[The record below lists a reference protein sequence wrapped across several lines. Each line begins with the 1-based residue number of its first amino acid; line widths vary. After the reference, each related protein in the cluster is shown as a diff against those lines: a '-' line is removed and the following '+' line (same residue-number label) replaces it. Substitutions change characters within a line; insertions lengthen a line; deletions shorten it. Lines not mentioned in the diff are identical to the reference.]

1 MEIKEIEEL
10 MEILKKSDLSYISL
24 ERLDGKLTLKK
35 ACIIEEKPNRIINI
49 EGYSLEHDIINS
61 PEGESNIIEI
71 KSLQIGKLY
80 YSKGLEIGSMIT
92 EGDIIA
98 KIKALGVLKD
108 VKSAVTGK
116 ITELVVA
123 DGEVVGYGNIIA
135 RVHVE
140 GGVENV

>member
-10 MEILKKSDLSYISL
+10 MEILKKSDLSYVSL

-35 ACIIEEKPNRIINI
+35 APACKNEVSDILNI
-49 EGYSLEHDIINS
+49 EGYSLEDEILNS
-61 PEGESNIIEI
+61 ADGELSVVEI
-71 KSLQIGKLY
+71 KSLQIGKLFY
-80 YSKGLEIGSMIT
+80 TKGLEVGKTIT
-92 EGDIIA
+92 EGDVIA

-116 ITELVVA
+116 IIELVVA

-135 RVHVE
+135 KVQVE